1 MKPEYDTERIGT
13 IISDIER
20 YRSDLRD
27 LHIGSVNDLDDKRS
41 FYAASMILFAL
52 LNRTIDLGNEIIL
65 AHGFGIPST
74 YREIFSILEK
84 EGVIKQDLAKKI
96 MHLVF
101 YRNLL
106 SHEYHG
112 IDRDKIFQ
120 LIGRVDD
127 IRIFTGT
134 IQKYIQGT

>member
-1 MKPEYDTERIGT
+1 MKPAYDTERIGK

-20 YRSDLRD
+20 YSTDLRE
-27 LHIGSVNDLDDKRS
+27 LNIVSAEELDDKRS

-120 LIGRVDD
+120 LIGRVED
-127 IRIFTGT
+127 IRTFTG
-134 IQKYIQGT
+134 IILRYIQSS